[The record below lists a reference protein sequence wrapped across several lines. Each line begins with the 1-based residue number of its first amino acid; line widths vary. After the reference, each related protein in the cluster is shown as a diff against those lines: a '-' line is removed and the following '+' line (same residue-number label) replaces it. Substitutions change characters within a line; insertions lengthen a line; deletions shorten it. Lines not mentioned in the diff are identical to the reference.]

1 MGRERRFWIPS
12 PIKKH
17 QTVPKPPLRINHL
30 GGFRFDDTIIVGD
43 TPEVTNHVPK
53 DIKSQT
59 VA

>member
-1 MGRERRFWIPS
+1 
-12 PIKKH
+12 
-17 QTVPKPPLRINHL
+17 VPKPPLRINHL